1 MPANLCD
8 RYENKTK
15 KNWISNEMNANEKYS
30 TKTYKLSWL
39 YSEIRELDIIPW
51 SEFFFGLSPLFQFD
65 FITNFTMYRTVGCF
79 CFKLSIQFNSIRSLF
94 QFLILFFVGNTLLF
108 SLLWIYNT
116 FHLFFFLLFFFC
128 QTVFFFVGSFG
139 QNTNAMKTVTWL
151 TEFFPSMYL
160 LHNLFVFNSI

>member
-1 MPANLCD
+1 M
-8 RYENKTK
+8 KTK
-15 KNWISNEMNANEKYS
+15 QKKLNFKWNECKWKIFHKNLQVELIVFGNSRTRYYSLKWI
-30 TKTYKLSWL
+30 
-39 YSEIRELDIIPW
+39 
-51 SEFFFGLSPLFQFD
+51 FFGLSPLFQFD

-79 CFKLSIQFNSIRSLF
+79 CFKLSIQFNSICSLF

-116 FHLFFFLLFFFC
+116 FHLFFFIFFFC

-151 TEFFPSMYL
+151 TEFFSSMYL